1 MNSGNVRLET
11 AFEIVM
17 TVFPVILA
25 LMVFLCLIRAIK
37 GPRIADRIV
46 AINMMGTLTM
56 VIIAILAVKMNEGY
70 LVDICIIYAMI
81 SFLAVTLLTKVYMG
95 VYAERKR
102 RRQKNMTALLWIK
115 FFVGITLLLCGIVVF
130 GIELFGVFRFG
141 YVLNRMHAAAL
152 GDTLGIA
159 LSMGGLIV
167 LCGLNFIALKMI
179 LVVVFLWFASPVSSH
194 VLARF
199 EVVTNEELV
208 KECDVEALSEE
219 KQNGRE

>member
-1 MNSGNVRLET
+1 
-11 AFEIVM
+11 
-17 TVFPVILA
+17 
-25 LMVFLCLIRAIK
+25 
-37 GPRIADRIV
+37 
-46 AINMMGTLTM
+46 
-56 VIIAILAVKMNEGY
+56 
-70 LVDICIIYAMI
+70 
-81 SFLAVTLLTKVYMG
+81 
-95 VYAERKR
+95 
-102 RRQKNMTALLWIK
+102 MTALLWIK

-141 YVLNRMHAAAL
+141 YVLIRMHAAAL